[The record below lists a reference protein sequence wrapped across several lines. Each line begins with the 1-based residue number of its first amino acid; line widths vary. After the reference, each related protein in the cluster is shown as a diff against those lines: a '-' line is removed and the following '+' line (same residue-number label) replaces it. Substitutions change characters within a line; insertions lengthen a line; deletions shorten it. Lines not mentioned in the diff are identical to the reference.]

1 MTRTQAI
8 EICTAY
14 NIPRNVDFCAL
25 RSDVVER
32 ILEAADL
39 YKYRKPKH
47 ANGSRGRYFHAFLCR
62 VANRPE

>member
-14 NIPRNVDFCAL
+14 RIPRNVDFCTL
-25 RSDVVER
+25 NSETVLR

-39 YKYRKPKH
+39 HKYRKPAN